1 MDTST
6 PVPNP
11 NFQHNKPLFQTAGN
25 IESTAASSN
34 QMEALVQRYYYHQEL
49 DKAHEQM
56 KVMFTK
62 YHLMGWILVKFR
74 GSISVSESKNKNI
87 TFQREEHDKRI
98 KSLRKELDWIAA
110 SQWMYTPIEKLIG
123 Q

>member
-1 MDTST
+1 MD
-6 PVPNP
+6 
-11 NFQHNKPLFQTAGN
+11 
-25 IESTAASSN
+25 
-34 QMEALVQRYYYHQEL
+34 
-49 DKAHEQM
+49 
-56 KVMFTK
+56 
-62 YHLMGWILVKFR
+62 W
-74 GSISVSESKNKNI
+74 ISVDQFRYQSTKIKNI